1 MTGGYKKMALPV
13 KTTLEDVEALLAYLK
28 LKALGVPLKE
38 ARAVLD
44 KKLLDGRKLSA
55 LEFWE
60 IISRE
65 GDRLVLTQRGRKGAR
80 SDEDKVSMFREI
92 LSSVRAYRTAT
103 EWAFQQGLP
112 SVEPVDVAARWNQ
125 YNQDE
130 VETDNERTLREN
142 VICFFHLTQGAA
154 LGQLL
159 LGRKGAPTR
168 FEWDRAAL
176 RSFVEGAEIS
186 VAAPEVEEALEPAA
200 GMPEEAPAERE
211 AVREPSKPIIF
222 ISHGRNKAI
231 LADVKKM
238 VELAG
243 FEYSVAVEEET
254 TAIPVPQKVM
264 KAMKNCNAAVINV
277 SADEPTTDSE
287 GKVTFQPNINVSIE
301 IGAAQALYSE
311 DRIILLWDK
320 RVQVPSNLEGL
331 YRCEYEGDSLDLNT
345 GMKLLEALANFRG

>member
-1 MTGGYKKMALPV
+1 MALPV

-28 LKALGVPLKE
+28 PKALGVPLKE

-103 EWAFQQGLP
+103 DWAFQQGLP
-112 SVEPVDVAARWNQ
+112 SVEAVDVAARWNL

-142 VICFFHLTQGAA
+142 VICFFHLAQGAA

-168 FEWDRAAL
+168 FQWDRAAL
-176 RSFVEGAEIS
+176 RSFLEAPEIS

-200 GMPEEAPAERE
+200 GMPEEAPAALVEERK

-243 FEYSVAVEEET
+243 FEYIVAVEEET

-264 KAMKNCNAAVINV
+264 RAMKKCNAAVINV

-301 IGAAQALYSE
+301 IGAAQTLYSE

-331 YRCEYEGDSLDLNT
+331 YRCEYEGDRLDLNT
-345 GMKLLEALANFRG
+345 GMKLLEALAKFRP